1 MSEQNF
7 GNTPSMSTPPHKIVP
22 ITQRLVGGY
31 KLWRSIH
38 EHVPKRSKFTMGSK
52 IDSLFLEV
60 IEMTY
65 VASYLSGEQ
74 KIPHLQIAIKR
85 LDVLKFFLY
94 VAWDAKDIDNKKY
107 ISISEELNEIG
118 RMLGGWIN
126 SVVSKK
132 KTPGQ

>member
-1 MSEQNF
+1 M
-7 GNTPSMSTPPHKIVP
+7 VP
-22 ITQRLVGGY
+22 ITQRLVAGY
-31 KLWRSIH
+31 KLWRIIH
-38 EHVPKRSKFTMGSK
+38 EHIPKKSKFTMGSK

-74 KIPHLQIAIKR
+74 KTPYLQTAIKR

-107 ISISEELNEIG
+107 IAISEEVNEIG
-118 RMLGGWIN
+118 RMTGGWIN
-126 SVVSKK
+126 SVTSKN